1 MRHRVGHGTVDNPR
15 FLHDDDP
22 MTQPTPAA
30 SDKAPRAPTGPG
42 GNPKPES
49 WEAQH
54 FGIPPAGAR
63 RRAFEVIFESDTP
76 AGRAFDLSLLAA
88 ILISVIVVMLDSV
101 NSISSRHGELF
112 DVLEWFFTLLFT
124 AEYLARLWC
133 VRRPLR
139 YAGSFFGLVDVLSVL
154 PTYLAFFVPGLHAL
168 IDIRLLRMFRVF
180 RILKVTAYM
189 TEYSNLGQALWASRR
204 RIVVFIGTVFM
215 IVVLMGTLMYVVEG
229 HENGFT
235 SIPVSVYWA
244 ITTMTTV
251 GFGDITPKTDLGRFI
266 ASFMM
271 LLGWG
276 TLAVPTGIV
285 TAELTSRRIANRLDE
300 AGIARSC
307 PKCGQLT
314 HLPDAHFCH
323 SCGTALPGK

>member
-1 MRHRVGHGTVDNPR
+1 
-15 FLHDDDP
+15 
-22 MTQPTPAA
+22 MTQTPSTPPATAPADTKPDRHAA
-30 SDKAPRAPTGPG
+30 T
-42 GNPKPES
+42 
-49 WEAQH
+49 WEAQQ
-54 FGIPPAGAR
+54 FGIPPAGIR
-63 RRAFEVIFESDTP
+63 RRAFVVIFESDTP

-88 ILISVIVVMLDSV
+88 ICISVMVVMLDSV
-101 NSISSRHGELF
+101 DSIAQRYGALF
-112 DVLEWFFTLLFT
+112 DVLEWGFTLLFT
-124 AEYLARLWC
+124 AEYIARLWC
-133 VRRPLR
+133 VQRPAR

-168 IDIRLLRMFRVF
+168 IDIRLLRMLRVF

-189 TEYSNLGQALWASRR
+189 TEYSNLGQALWAARR

-251 GFGDITPKTDLGRFI
+251 GFGDITPKTDLGRLI

-285 TAELTSRRIANRLDE
+285 TAEMTSRRIANRLDE
-300 AGIARSC
+300 AGIARIC

-323 SCGTALPGK
+323 SCGTALPAK